1 MKYFIITAIA
11 LLLFSFT
18 INAQP
23 DTNKITHDS
32 ISAQPESVTATLNT
46 TNSSGTEENTQ
57 SLYPMSEERKE
68 NLIKYSQFNNIW
80 RFVDFFVGLG
90 ILLLILFAGFSAKMR
105 NWANKVKIRFFA
117 VWVFLILFVIVD
129 YLLNLPFNIYR
140 SFIVE
145 SDYGFMNQTFLQWW
159 GEDLLNLFIS
169 MVILIIPVWFLY
181 KLINKYKKNW
191 WLIFSI
197 GAIPFAVLMIVIAP
211 VVISP
216 LFNDYESVKDKQLET
231 KLLTLATKAGIEG
244 ADVFQV
250 NASKQSTKINAYV
263 TGLFS
268 SKRIV
273 LYDNLIDNFTYDEIL
288 FVMGHE
294 MGHYVMNHIWWG
306 LLVAILF
313 ILFSLWL
320 MNKTIHRIINRFK
333 DKFKFDSLGD
343 MASLPLIVIFIS
355 VLSFLFQPVTNGMS
369 RYMEHQSDIYGMDIT
384 QVDGETAAIAF
395 DKLSVF
401 NLSDPDPNPII
412 EFWFYSHPALQKR
425 MAFVRGYNNS
435 GLN

>member
-1 MKYFIITAIA
+1 MKFILIA
-11 LLLFSFT
+11 VISLVLFSPLILAQAES
-18 INAQP
+18 ININLDSASFQSSESL
-23 DTNKITHDS
+23 DTL
-32 ISAQPESVTATLNT
+32 TA
-46 TNSSGTEENTQ
+46 SSTVSSEET
-57 SLYPMSEERKE
+57 SLRLYPMSEERKD
-68 NLIKYSQFNNIW
+68 NLIKYSRFNNIW

-90 ILLLILFAGFSAKMR
+90 ILMLILFTGFSAKMR
-105 NWANKVKIRFFA
+105 NWANKIKIRFFA

-145 SDYGFMNQTFLQWW
+145 SDYGFMNQTILQWW
-159 GEDLLNLFIS
+159 SEDLLGLLIS
-169 MVILIIPVWFLY
+169 MIILIIPVWFLY
-181 KLINKYKKNW
+181 KLINKYKNNW

-197 GAIPFAVLMIVIAP
+197 GAIPFAILMIVIAP
-211 VVISP
+211 VFISP
-216 LFNDYESVKDKQLET
+216 LFNDFEPVKDKQLET
-231 KLLTLATKAGIEG
+231 KLLALASKAGIEG

-263 TGLFS
+263 TGLFG

-320 MNKTIHRIINRFK
+320 MNKTVHRIIDCFK

-425 MAFVRGYNNS
+425 MAFVRGYNNK
-435 GLN
+435 LN